1 LSLVPD
7 SLTLFAA
14 TIAIAAATA
23 APAQAPLSV
32 ETALEQAL
40 AHNPRVAAVIHDLRA
55 ARQGVR
61 AAGALANPQVAFT
74 PALTGGVGGGSDNEL
89 FIAQPLEVNGARS
102 ARRGAAEARLRE
114 TEAEAAVLLRDVVY
128 EVRAAYYELVR
139 AREQAA
145 LARDILAIA
154 GELDRLARVQ
164 VELGARPAIEQVQTG
179 IEVAKARQQVALA
192 EASVAAKEAALNAL
206 LNRPPSAPL
215 GPVALPAADADT
227 PALAEGAQE
236 AEQQALAQRS
246 ELAAGRARVEA
257 SRQEA
262 RAARA
267 EGVPDV
273 APQFR
278 ATSVTRGVQQ
288 SGFGVGITLPF
299 FDYGGRRGRAR
310 QAEESARAEEARVA
324 ALTAQVRQEVARVAA
339 RVRAAEAVLA
349 TYPEGLLAQA
359 KRLLDASRLGYEEG
373 KTTIVALLE
382 SQRTYRQIQSDYI
395 DARVELALARAE
407 RERAT
412 GAYPAGVALAAAER
426 RAAP

>member
-164 VELGARPAIEQVQTG
+164 VELGARERQRASPLPGTG
-179 IEVAKARQQVALA
+179 LGGQ
-192 EASVAAKEAALNAL
+192 L
-206 LNRPPSAPL
+206 LHAVDCVVIGLRH
-215 GPVALPAADADT
+215 
-227 PALAEGAQE
+227 
-236 AEQQALAQRS
+236 
-246 ELAAGRARVEA
+246 
-257 SRQEA
+257 
-262 RAARA
+262 
-267 EGVPDV
+267 
-273 APQFR
+273 
-278 ATSVTRGVQQ
+278 
-288 SGFGVGITLPF
+288 
-299 FDYGGRRGRAR
+299 RRIR
-310 QAEESARAEEARVA
+310 
-324 ALTAQVRQEVARVAA
+324 
-339 RVRAAEAVLA
+339 
-349 TYPEGLLAQA
+349 
-359 KRLLDASRLGYEEG
+359 
-373 KTTIVALLE
+373 
-382 SQRTYRQIQSDYI
+382 
-395 DARVELALARAE
+395 
-407 RERAT
+407 
-412 GAYPAGVALAAAER
+412 LAAADR
-426 RAAP
+426 TDTLVLA